1 MNFRKVSKVQKSWF
15 FLQGLAM
22 GTLLMASIRDMAAQ
36 ASHTGPV
43 ACPAATKAPGELS
56 ITTLVTPDRQ
66 TPTVMIL
73 LQTPLA
79 LSESEPGA

>member
-1 MNFRKVSKVQKSWF
+1 
-15 FLQGLAM
+15 M

-56 ITTLVTPDRQ
+56 ITILVTQ
-66 TPTVMIL
+66 TVIIL
-73 LQTPLA
+73 LETPLA